1 MIATEITVLVLAA
14 LLQVVQ
20 LILMAVPANLELGVG
35 KTLSPRDAARLGG
48 SLQSQVS
55 VRTGR
60 LMRAL
65 NNHFEALLLFAIAVI
80 AVTLTDKSTL
90 LTVVCSWAY
99 LVARV
104 LYIPAYVFAW
114 VPWRSMIWMVGLS
127 ATVFM
132 LLSVLF

>member
-1 MIATEITVLVLAA
+1 MIATEITVLVLAT

-35 KTLSPRDAARLGG
+35 KTLSPRDEARLGG
-48 SLQSQVS
+48 SLLSQVS

-80 AVTLTDKSTL
+80 AVTITDNSTQ

-99 LVARV
+99 LGARI
-104 LYIPAYVFAW
+104 LYVPAYVFAW
-114 VPWRSMIWMVGLS
+114 VPWRSMIWMVGLT
-127 ATVFM
+127 ATVIM